1 MNKSPAP
8 PTQAIQLIAA
18 LFGGKLDAFFGYVTK
33 QRHGYRGATP
43 SFAQRRADRK
53 SVADMK
59 IKPFHKRP
67 MYLGPK
73 PPSLRDQHRACAH
86 RQALPGRPIEGAFA

>member
-1 MNKSPAP
+1 MNKSP
-8 PTQAIQLIAA
+8 TQAIKMTAGF
-18 LFGGKLDAFFGYVTK
+18 FGGSLDTFFGFATK
-33 QRHGYRGATP
+33 QRHGCRGATP
-43 SFAQRRADRK
+43 SCAQRRADRK
-53 SVADMK
+53 AVADMK

-73 PPSLRDQHRACAH
+73 PPSLRDWH